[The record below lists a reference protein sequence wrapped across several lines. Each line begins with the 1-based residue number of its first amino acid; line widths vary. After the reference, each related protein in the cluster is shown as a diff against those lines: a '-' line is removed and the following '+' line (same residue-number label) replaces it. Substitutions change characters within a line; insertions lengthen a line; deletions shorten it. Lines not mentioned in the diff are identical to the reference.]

1 VFDVDSEQTAQRV
14 LRDAVARGDV
24 GSFAP
29 QHPTLAQIFREV
41 IR

>member
-1 VFDVDSEQTAQRV
+1 VFDVDSERTAQRV

-29 QHPTLAQIFREV
+29 RHPTLAQIFREV
-41 IR
+41 VR